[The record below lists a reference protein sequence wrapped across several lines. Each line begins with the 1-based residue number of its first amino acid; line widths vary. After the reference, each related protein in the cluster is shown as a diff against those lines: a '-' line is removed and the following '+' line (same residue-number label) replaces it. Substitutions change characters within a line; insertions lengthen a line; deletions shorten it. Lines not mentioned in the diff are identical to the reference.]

1 MATTTSEVG
10 TTPQPSRAALAAA
23 ITTSLADAGI
33 SRLEA
38 SSLTGIPRSTMYRKC
53 DGIGKAFDADELALI
68 AQVVGMKVSDLALL
82 AERRAA

>member
-23 ITTSLADAGI
+23 ITTALTDAGI

-38 SSLTGIPRSTMYRKC
+38 SKRTHIPRETFYRKC
-53 DGIGKAFDADELALI
+53 RAGSPFDSDELAALADTLGI
-68 AQVVGMKVSDLALL
+68 TVSALVARAEQV
-82 AERRAA
+82 AA